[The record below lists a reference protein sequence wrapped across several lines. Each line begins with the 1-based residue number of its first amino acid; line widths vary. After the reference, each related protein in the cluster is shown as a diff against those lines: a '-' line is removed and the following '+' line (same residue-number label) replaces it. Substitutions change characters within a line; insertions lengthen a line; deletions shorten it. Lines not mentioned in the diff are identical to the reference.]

1 MSHSA
6 FKVVIPARYG
16 SSRLPGKPLLDIA
29 GKPMLQHVYERALAS
44 GADADGGIV
53 IATDDARILD
63 AAKAFGAPAV
73 LTSPDHASGTDRL
86 AEVAATLGWSDDT
99 VIVNLQGD
107 EPLMPPALVAA
118 VARNLAVNPAA
129 GIATLSTPI
138 SYAADLFDP
147 NVVKVVT
154 NHKGMALYFSR
165 APIPWDR
172 DRYPA
177 HGAPVASLV
186 LGDLLPARHLGLYAY
201 RAGTLKQIA
210 NAPVAGLEALECLE
224 QLRALWLGI
233 GIHVQSIAEQPG
245 HGVDTQAD
253 LERVRQQLSA

>member
-1 MSHSA
+1 MNQHA

-29 GKPMLQHVYERALAS
+29 GKPMVQHVFERAMET
-44 GADADGGIV
+44 GINPDSDIV
-53 IATDDARILD
+53 VATDDKRIMEACHL
-63 AAKAFGAPAV
+63 FGAHAV
-73 LTSPDHASGTDRL
+73 MTSSQHQSGTDRL
-86 AEVAATLGWSDDT
+86 AEVVNIMNWDDDAI
-99 VIVNLQGD
+99 VVNLQGD
-107 EPLMPPALVAA
+107 EPLMPPELVAA
-118 VARNLAVNPAA
+118 VAQNLSNNPEA

-138 SYAADLFDP
+138 SQIEDLFNP
-147 NVVKVVT
+147 NAVKVVT
-154 NHKGMALYFSR
+154 NHRGMALYFSR

-177 HGAPVASLV
+177 PGTSIKETALGA
-186 LGDLLPARHLGLYAY
+186 LLPERHLGLYAY
-201 RAGTLKQIA
+201 RAETLKQIA
-210 NAPVAGLEALECLE
+210 KAPMAGLEALECLE

-253 LERVRQQLSA
+253 LERVRKLLPA